1 MAFSRLVCSLP
12 ESRATANRATGPLS
26 LFATRHSPFAIR
38 YSLFAI
44 RPSQPAPALPD
55 QRQRNAEH
63 QKIRDLVEWL
73 GRRAPHQPDAQK
85 VARNGERQQGQ
96 RGTEVAQRE
105 LAEQE

>member
-12 ESRATANRATGPLS
+12 ESRATANSEWRKGDRTSFPI
-26 LFATRHSPFAIR
+26 RHSPFAIR

-73 GRRAPHQPDAQK
+73 GRRAAHQPDAQK
-85 VARNGERQQGQ
+85 VARDGERQQGQ
-96 RGTEVAQRE
+96 RGTE
-105 LAEQE
+105 